1 MFDWCVL
8 KLYTTWTQLLWH
20 KMNSQNQTSRWN
32 ICSKNMLLVGKAS
45 RDREINK
52 SQFPTKMKQ
61 SSGAVFA
68 HTPHQYVDRFL
79 EILSFWKKSLALSML
94 GHIFWSCHAYCTWRF
109 WNTLSQLH
117 TYGVPDSSINTL
129 EAHWAEVMSC
139 IGSCFVI
146 QWGKTA
152 QASLPHK
159 TTFYRPYSGTT
170 IWGHVELENIVKCE
184 IA

>member
-1 MFDWCVL
+1 
-8 KLYTTWTQLLWH
+8 
-20 KMNSQNQTSRWN
+20 MNSQNQTSRWN

-79 EILSFWKKSLALSML
+79 EILTSFWKKSLALSML

-109 WNTLSQLH
+109 WNTLSAALAAVLWFSEAKLLKHHFH
-117 TYGVPDSSINTL
+117 TRLPSIVPTVGPPSEDMWNWQIS
-129 EAHWAEVMSC
+129 
-139 IGSCFVI
+139 
-146 QWGKTA
+146 
-152 QASLPHK
+152 
-159 TTFYRPYSGTT
+159 
-170 IWGHVELENIVKCE
+170 
-184 IA
+184 